1 VNWNTIVCVINSTL
15 LDHHMQNKVKQQTL
29 KKPEAEGTD
38 THTKNN
44 QGTDRNSTAQ

>member
-29 KKPEAEGTD
+29 KKPEWSRRNRH
-38 THTKNN
+38 TH
-44 QGTDRNSTAQ
+44 